1 MDRCGKTIPMKNK
14 HLVFIFS
21 LTLALGLLAR
31 RLPWPMSEIFQAD
44 LIEVDTS
51 ALQSISI
58 SRAGNP
64 EMLLERTDMG
74 WVTEQDG
81 RPVPV
86 SAADMRPMLEVLAHI
101 QTLRIVKTK
110 QPDTLGLQHPISVKA
125 KWGDGRQE
133 LFHIGLQTR
142 ENTEPATYIELDNQ
156 RGIYLVKK
164 HLRDVFDKNSA
175 QFRRNIALHFAADS
189 ISDISFFWS
198 RQDSLSTWKKND
210 SLSCWERGTRRKPR
224 DSVQLWLKLLPRL
237 NGSPFADYFDESRA
251 TETLVAGL
259 TLQTQ
264 SAAVPLDLRFFYFAP
279 PELPDD
285 LSNLGNQR
293 HHLSAWVLHSSQNPY
308 NYFSI
313 TDTTLLRRI
322 FYDLSR

>member
-1 MDRCGKTIPMKNK
+1 MKNK
-14 HLVFIFS
+14 HLVFIFL

-31 RLPWPMSEIFQAD
+31 RLPWPMSEMFQAD

-58 SRAGNP
+58 SRPGST
-64 EMLLERTDMG
+64 ELLLERTDIG
-74 WVTEQDG
+74 WVAEQDG
-81 RPVPV
+81 RPVQALA
-86 SAADMRPMLEVLAHI
+86 SDIQPMLEALAHI

-110 QPDTLGLQHPISVKA
+110 QPDTLGLAKAISVKA
-125 KWGDGRQE
+125 VWAGERQE
-133 LFHIGLQTR
+133 LFHIGYQTI
-142 ENTEPATYIELDNQ
+142 ENNVPATYVELDNQ

-164 HLRDVFDKNSA
+164 HLRNIFDKDA
-175 QFRRNIALHFAADS
+175 GYFRKNIALQFSADS
-189 ISDISFFWS
+189 IAHIQFYWS
-198 RQDSLSTWKKND
+198 KQDSITFLKKNV
-210 SLSCWERGTRRKPR
+210 SLPVWEYGSFRQPD
-224 DSVQLWLKLLPRL
+224 DSVQRWLQLLLRL
-237 NGSPFADYFDESRA
+237 NGSPFADHFDDSRA
-251 TETLVAGL
+251 RENLVVSL
-259 TLQTQ
+259 SLQSQ
-264 SAAVPLDLRFFYFAP
+264 SAAAPLELRFFYFAP

-293 HHLSAWVLHSSQNPY
+293 HHLSAWVLHSSQNPH

>member
-1 MDRCGKTIPMKNK
+1 MKNK
-14 HLVFIFS
+14 HLVFIFL

-51 ALQSISI
+51 ALQSICI
-58 SRAGNP
+58 SRPGST
-64 EMLLERTDMG
+64 ELLLERTDIG
-74 WVTEQDG
+74 WVAEQDG
-81 RPVPV
+81 RPVQALDSDIQPL
-86 SAADMRPMLEVLAHI
+86 LEALAHI

-110 QPDTLGLQHPISVKA
+110 QPDTLGLARAISVKA
-125 KWGDGRQE
+125 VWAGARQE
-133 LFHIGLQTR
+133 LFHIGYQTI
-142 ENTEPATYIELDNQ
+142 ENDVPATYIELDNQ
-156 RGIYLVKK
+156 RGIYLVKR
-164 HLRDVFDKNSA
+164 HLRDIFDKDAGHFRKNVA
-175 QFRRNIALHFAADS
+175 LQFSADS
-189 ISDISFFWS
+189 IAHIQFFWS
-198 RQDSLSTWKKND
+198 KQDSISFLKKND
-210 SLSCWERGTRRKPR
+210 SLPVWEYGTRSKPD
-224 DSVQLWLKLLPRL
+224 DSVQLWLQLLPRL
-237 NGSPFADYFDESRA
+237 NGSLFADHFDDSRA
-251 TETLVAGL
+251 KETLIASL

-264 SAAVPLDLRFFYFAP
+264 SGTAPLELRFFYFAP

-293 HHLSAWVLHSSQNPY
+293 HHLSAWVLHSSQNPH